1 MNIPPKDPVI
11 KPIQSKTP
19 PLQNPDQKNH
29 KNVEPAKPCPPK
41 GQTQQPTR
49 SQPQQS
55 MPMSDALTGK
65 WDQYVGQ
72 AKVTWGKLTDD
83 EILKSEGNRQKL
95 AGLVEQR
102 YAISRDIADGQVKKF
117 LDSCKTPKA

>member
-1 MNIPPKDPVI
+1 MNLPKDPVV
-11 KPIQSKTP
+11 KPIQANTKIAANS
-19 PLQNPDQKNH
+19 DKNTH
-29 KNVEPAKPCPPK
+29 ATADTRKPNLAKE
-41 GQTQQPTR
+41 QAQQPTP

>member
-1 MNIPPKDPVI
+1 METGKTS
-11 KPIQSKTP
+11 KP
-19 PLQNPDQKNH
+19 DNH
-29 KNVEPAKPCPPK
+29 
-41 GQTQQPTR
+41 TQQPTP
-49 SQPQQS
+49 SQPQQRG
-55 MPMSDALTGK
+55 PMKDSLSGE

-83 EILKSEGNRQKL
+83 EILKSEGNSQKL

-117 LDSCKTPKA
+117 LNSCKTPNA